1 MSATTQ
7 TKVMIV
13 DDHSIVRD
21 GLQEVVDAAC
31 GLEVVGQARDGAEA
45 VEVARNVQPDVIIM
59 DVMMP
64 VKNGI
69 DACREILAELPDTRV
84 LVLTALNDQD
94 TVVEAVTAG
103 ATGYLQKVHGRD
115 KVLATIREV
124 VEGKFRIPA
133 EVIKRVFAG
142 VRNKPPEEGRG
153 TELDRLTPRERD
165 ILKLF
170 AEGLSYAEIAE
181 AKCNRPVTIRNAIY
195 RIRDKLQMKTTQQVA
210 VWAVQHGLLE
220 RNVP

>member
-7 TKVMIV
+7 TRVMIV

-21 GLQEVVDAAC
+21 GLQEVVDGAC

-45 VEVARNVQPDVIIM
+45 VEVARNVKPDVIIM

-64 VKNGI
+64 DKNGI
-69 DACREILAELPDTRV
+69 EACREILAELPDTRV

-94 TVVEAVTAG
+94 MVVEAVAAG
-103 ATGYLQKVHGRD
+103 ATGYLQKVYGRE
-115 KVLATIREV
+115 KVLATIRDV
-124 VEGKFRIPA
+124 VEGEFRIPA
-133 EVIKRVFAG
+133 EVIKRVFEG
-142 VRNKPPEEGRG
+142 VRKPSEASGAD
-153 TELDRLTPRERD
+153 ELALLTPRERG
-165 ILKLF
+165 ILKMF

-181 AKCNRPVTIRNAIY
+181 SKGNRPVTVRNAMY
-195 RIRDKLQMKTTQQVA
+195 RIRDKLQLKTTQQAA

-220 RNVP
+220 QDAP